1 MKINQTQANLLHN
14 LRDEIE
20 TQLGYKIGYSSV
32 WGSFVDDDDD
42 FVIYEE
48 GYFHEDKGY
57 PDAEITAIYFLHRQD
72 FRSEGFILVQQ
83 APTEF
88 PLHDEKCEAFW
99 KKLHHSM
106 EGGVIIRN
114 PKHTKD
120 FGNLSVKV
128 IKMAND
134 RFDVW
139 IDYKGHSLGTMSTL
153 KELKADRS
161 LQGKEQVLET
171 IAELEALIQTGD
183 V

>member
-1 MKINQTQANLLHN
+1 MIINQSQATLLHN

-20 TQLGYKIGYSSV
+20 TQLGYKIGYSSM

-57 PDAEITAIYFLHRQD
+57 PDAEIITIHFIHRQD
-72 FRSEGFILVQQ
+72 FESRGFILVKQGL
-83 APTEF
+83 AKF
-88 PLHDEKCEAFW
+88 PLHDEACEQFW

-106 EGGVIIRN
+106 EGGAIIRN

-128 IKMAND
+128 IKMANE

-139 IDYKGHSLGTMSTL
+139 IDYNGHSFGTMSTL
-153 KELKADRS
+153 EELKADSS
-161 LQGKEQVLET
+161 LQGQEQVLET
-171 IAELEALIQTGD
+171 IAELEQLISLGE